1 MDVILWIVA
10 LALVTIGIAGIV
22 LPALPGTVLIFAGLL
37 LAAWAD
43 GFTRVGWPTLVV
55 IGLLGAAT
63 HLVDFV
69 AAAWGTSRVGASPR
83 AAIGAG
89 LGTLAGLLFGLPG
102 IIIGPFAGAVLGEL
116 TVHRDYARAG
126 KVGLAAW
133 IGFIAG
139 TVVKVGLAFTM
150 IAIFAA
156 SMFLF

>member
-1 MDVILWIVA
+1 MWSSWTWVVLLLLYSYVA
-10 LALVTIGIAGIV
+10 SV
-22 LPALPGTVLIFAGLL
+22 LPVWSLLQPRDYINALQLISILGLL
-37 LAAWAD
+37 
-43 GFTRVGWPTLVV
+43 V
-55 IGLLGAAT
+55 IGLLGVAT

-69 AAAWGTSRVGASPR
+69 AAGWGTSRVGATPR

-89 LGTLAGLLFGLPG
+89 LGTLAGLFFGLPG
-102 IIIGPFAGAVLGEL
+102 IIIGPFVGAVLGEL

-126 KVGLAAW
+126 KVGVAAW